1 MEVYKDQRFG
11 SSDDSLA
18 IDLQQFDAD
27 MKIGQVLVGGTS
39 IGSLTLDNLSVQ
51 NTRMRIYGHQ

>member
-1 MEVYKDQRFG
+1 
-11 SSDDSLA
+11 
-18 IDLQQFDAD
+18 